1 MVTATQTESD
11 ASLSHHGIKGM
22 RWGVRRFQNKDGS
35 LKNAGKKRYNVDI
48 EDAVTK
54 KQKLKPQH
62 ERHLHNIIVHIQR
75 KMLRLLQKQIVS

>member
-54 KQKLKPQH
+54 KQKAK
-62 ERHLHNIIVHIQR
+62 IC
-75 KMLRLLQKQIVS
+75 

>member
-22 RWGVRRFQNKDGS
+22 RWGVRRYQNKDGS
-35 LKNAGKKRYNVDI
+35 LTSAGKKRYDVDI

-54 KQKLKPQH
+54 KQK
-62 ERHLHNIIVHIQR
+62 
-75 KMLRLLQKQIVS
+75 QIVS